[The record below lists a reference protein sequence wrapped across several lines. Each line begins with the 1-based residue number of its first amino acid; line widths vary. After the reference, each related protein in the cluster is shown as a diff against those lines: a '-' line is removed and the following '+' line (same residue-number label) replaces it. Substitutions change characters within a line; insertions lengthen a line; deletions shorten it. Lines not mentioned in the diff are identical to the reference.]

1 MCLDLYI
8 EALIS
13 REGGFSNHPADKGG
27 PTMYGITEQVARAFG
42 YHGQMSALPKET
54 AATIY
59 KQRYWESPRF
69 DKVNECSA
77 SIAEELL
84 DTGVNMGVGTASKFL
99 QRALNTLNA
108 EGKHYPDIVVDG
120 AIGQM
125 TIAALKAF
133 LTHRGTNGHIVLVR
147 MLNALQGARYIDLAE
162 AKSSQEAFI
171 YGWFLSRVA

>member
-1 MCLDLYI
+1 MYLDLYI
-8 EALIS
+8 EALIG

-27 PTMYGITEQVARAFG
+27 LTMYGITEQVARAFD

-120 AIGQM
+120 AIPC
-125 TIAALKAF
+125 LF
-133 LTHRGTNGHIVLVR
+133 LLLLSLFLVVILMNYSCCCLFVLVVVSLYFFAINIVL
-147 MLNALQGARYIDLAE
+147 
-162 AKSSQEAFI
+162 
-171 YGWFLSRVA
+171 FLLLL